1 MKQFYTISI
10 NPLAEFIKATDAGKK
25 RIIKQQKEPNPVR
38 VSWYQLAKARMK
50 KFLITKGDQHTIED
64 AIANLKSRKELS
76 KRQLIDRQVSLEA
89 LERFVKIQIPN
100 VLKEDNITFHKIPT
114 KTFSANGIDITVSP
128 EIIFSVTRDDKEHYG
143 AIKLRVSKTKLFD
156 TEQQTLI
163 AALIY
168 EYLKQ
173 NITNP
178 IKVIE
183 PDLCIFLD
191 VFGDGFKTL
200 TANKVNYFA
209 QNIHFIEE
217 VKEYWHKA

>member
-50 KFLITKGDQHTIED
+50 KFLITKGDHQSIED
-64 AIANLKSRKELS
+64 AIENLKNRKELN

-100 VLKEDNITFHKIPT
+100 VLKEDSISFYKITT
-114 KTFSANGIDITVSP
+114 KTFSTNGIDITVSP
-128 EIIFSVTRDDKEHYG
+128 EIIFSVTRNDKEHYG

-156 TEQQTLI
+156 IEQQTLI
-163 AALIY
+163 AASIY

-173 NITNP
+173 NITKENA
-178 IKVIE
+178 VIE

-200 TANKVNYFA
+200 TANNINYFTK
-209 QNIHFIEE
+209 NTHFIEE